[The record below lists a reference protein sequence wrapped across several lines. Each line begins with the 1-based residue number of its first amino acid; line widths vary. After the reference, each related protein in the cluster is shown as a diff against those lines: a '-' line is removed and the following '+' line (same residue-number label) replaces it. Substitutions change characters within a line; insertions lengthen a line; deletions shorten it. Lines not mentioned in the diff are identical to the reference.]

1 MPVKALLLIDNAP
14 SHPSEMELKTED
26 GNIIAMF
33 FPPNVTPL
41 IQPMDQNAIKITKLY
56 YRNSLLAMV
65 AAKNLDLVES
75 MKSVTLR
82 DAVTILESAWNKVSK
97 DTMVKCWQNVLRF
110 TENETDPEEDI
121 PLSILKEIMNS
132 EVRQQMELSV
142 DLLNELNPQVC
153 RFLQLFQQHDS

>member
-1 MPVKALLLIDNAP
+1 
-14 SHPSEMELKTED
+14 
-26 GNIIAMF
+26 
-33 FPPNVTPL
+33 
-41 IQPMDQNAIKITKLY
+41 
-56 YRNSLLAMV
+56 
-65 AAKNLDLVES
+65 

-121 PLSILKEIMNS
+121 PLSILKENMNS
-132 EVRQQMELSV
+132 DVQQQMELAV

-153 RFLQLFQQHDS
+153 RFLQLFQQHDR